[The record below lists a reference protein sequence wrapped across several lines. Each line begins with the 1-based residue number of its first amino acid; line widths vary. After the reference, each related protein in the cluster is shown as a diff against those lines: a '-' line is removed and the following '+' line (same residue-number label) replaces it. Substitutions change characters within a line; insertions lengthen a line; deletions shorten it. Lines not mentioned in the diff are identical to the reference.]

1 LGLFLKRYRGNIG
14 YQSGESKMD
23 KQFIFDAF
31 DELETVWDKIQFLK
45 ELQRM
50 NLPYDINYEALIA
63 AWEIRA
69 PKEA

>member
-1 LGLFLKRYRGNIG
+1 
-14 YQSGESKMD
+14 MD

-31 DELETVWDKIQFLK
+31 DELETVWDKVKFLK

-63 AWEIRA
+63 AWEVRA
-69 PKEA
+69 PQEK

>member
-1 LGLFLKRYRGNIG
+1 
-14 YQSGESKMD
+14 MD

-45 ELQRM
+45 DLSRM

-63 AWEIRA
+63 NYEALIAAWEVRA

>member
-1 LGLFLKRYRGNIG
+1 
-14 YQSGESKMD
+14 MD

-31 DELETVWDKIQFLK
+31 DELETVWHKIRFLK

-63 AWEIRA
+63 AWEVRT
-69 PKEA
+69 PKEK

>member
-1 LGLFLKRYRGNIG
+1 LILKARRGNIG
-14 YQSGESKMD
+14 YKSGERKMD

-50 NLPYDINYEALIA
+50 NLPYDINYDALIA
-63 AWEIRA
+63 AWEDRA
-69 PKEA
+69 PQEK

>member
-1 LGLFLKRYRGNIG
+1 MIG
-14 YQSGESKMD
+14 YKSGKGKKMD

-45 ELQRM
+45 DLSRM

-63 AWEIRA
+63 AWEVRA
-69 PKEA
+69 PKDGE

>member
-1 LGLFLKRYRGNIG
+1 
-14 YQSGESKMD
+14 MD

-63 AWEIRA
+63 AWETRA
-69 PKEA
+69 PQEK